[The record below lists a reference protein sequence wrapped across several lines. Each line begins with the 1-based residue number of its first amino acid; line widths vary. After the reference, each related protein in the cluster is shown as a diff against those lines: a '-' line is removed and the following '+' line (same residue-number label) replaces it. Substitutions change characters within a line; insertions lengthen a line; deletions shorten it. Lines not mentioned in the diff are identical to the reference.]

1 MLLTSVKNIHFEAWV
16 PGHISEG
23 EPTEN
28 HTLLLGL
35 VLVKPHL
42 AARMSAAPLR
52 CRVLAVIVYT
62 ASAKVLAALPVT
74 CSLLTPQAFLS
85 RRGSSGN
92 PLDIITS
99 TSLILPH

>member
-1 MLLTSVKNIHFEAWV
+1 MLLTSIKNIHFEGWI
-16 PGHISEG
+16 PGPISEG

-28 HTLLLGL
+28 HALLLGL
-35 VLVKPHL
+35 VLMKPHL

-52 CRVLAVIVYT
+52 CRVLAVIVHT

-74 CSLLTPQAFLS
+74 RDLLTPQAFLS

-92 PLDIITS
+92 PLDITS
-99 TSLILPH
+99 TSLILPY